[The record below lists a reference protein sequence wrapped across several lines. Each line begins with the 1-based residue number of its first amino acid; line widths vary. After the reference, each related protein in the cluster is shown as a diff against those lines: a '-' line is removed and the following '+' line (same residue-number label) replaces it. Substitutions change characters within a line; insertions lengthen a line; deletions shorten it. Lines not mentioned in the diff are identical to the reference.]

1 MTARLPTGAIA
12 ALGVTQIIGYGTLYY
27 SFSILAPDMAASLAW
42 SQEWIFGALSIAL
55 LVGGLTAPWLGVL
68 IDRIGAGR
76 VMTIGSA
83 VAAAALVACAYAPG
97 KGAFTVT
104 LVAIEV
110 AANLVQ
116 YGAAFALLVQLRPA
130 VAQQSITYLTLIAG
144 FASTIFW
151 PITTALHAQLS
162 WQNVYLVF
170 AGLNLLVCLP
180 LHAWLS
186 YGLTV
191 SRREAATNPATPVAG
206 SLAPSHRR
214 MGFILMTTAFA
225 VQYLASASVLVHMVP
240 LLAGLGLGTTAAL
253 VGTLFGPSQVASRLI
268 NMLFGIRLD
277 ALHLAMISA
286 ALIPAGTLVLELTA
300 PSVSGA
306 MLFAVIFGM
315 GNGLL
320 SIVTGTLPLAL
331 FGSEGYGKLQGKMMA
346 ARLIVSASAP
356 FVMALA
362 MEWLGI
368 SLSLAA
374 IVALG
379 LLALALFIV
388 LGRFRRNGSH
398 RKE

>member
-1 MTARLPTGAIA
+1 MTQRLPIGAIA

-27 SFSILAPDMAASLAW
+27 SFSILAPDMAVSLAW
-42 SQEWIFGALSIAL
+42 SQEWVFGALSIAL
-55 LVGGLTAPWLGVL
+55 LIGGLTAPWLGVL

-97 KGAFTVT
+97 KGAYAVA

-151 PITTALHAQLS
+151 PVTSALHAQLS

-170 AGLNLLVCLP
+170 AGLNLMVCLP

-191 SRREAATNPATPVAG
+191 SRRQAATNPAAPVLG
-206 SLAPSHRR
+206 SLAPSHQR
-214 MGFILMTTAFA
+214 MGFALMTTAFA

-268 NMLFGIRLD
+268 NMLFGKRLD

-286 ALIPAGTLVLELTA
+286 ALIPAGALILELTA
-300 PSVSGA
+300 PAIPGA
-306 MLFAVIFGM
+306 MVFAVVFGM

-356 FVMALA
+356 FLMALA

-368 SLSLAA
+368 ALSLGA
-374 IVALG
+374 IVGLG
-379 LLALALFIV
+379 LVALALFVV
-388 LGRFRRNGSH
+388 LGRFRRNGVSS
-398 RKE
+398 

>member
-1 MTARLPTGAIA
+1 MTARLPIGAIA

-55 LVGGLTAPWLGVL
+55 LVGGLSAPWLGVL
-68 IDRIGAGR
+68 IDRLGAGR

-83 VAAAALVACAYAPG
+83 VAAAALAACAFAPG
-97 KGAFTVT
+97 KGSYVAA
-104 LVAIEV
+104 LIAIEV

-151 PITTALHAQLS
+151 PITSALHAQLS

-170 AGLNLLVCLP
+170 AGLNLMVCLP

-191 SRREAATNPATPVAG
+191 SRREAATNPTAPVPG

-214 MGFILMTTAFA
+214 MGFALMTTAFA

-253 VGTLFGPSQVASRLI
+253 VSTLFGPSQVASRLI
-268 NMLFGIRLD
+268 NMLFGTRLD
-277 ALHLAMISA
+277 AIHLAMISA
-286 ALIPAGTLVLELTA
+286 AFIPAGTLILELTA
-300 PSVSGA
+300 PAIPGA
-306 MLFAVIFGM
+306 MVFAVVFGM

-331 FGSEGYGKLQGKMMA
+331 FGSDGYGKLQGKMMA

-356 FVMALA
+356 FLMALA

-368 SLSLAA
+368 ALSLSA

-379 LLALALFIV
+379 LLALSLFIV
-388 LGRFRRNGSH
+388 LGRFRRNGDCF
-398 RKE
+398 

>member
-1 MTARLPTGAIA
+1 MTARLPIGAIA

-55 LVGGLTAPWLGVL
+55 LVGGLSAPWLGVL

-83 VAAAALVACAYAPG
+83 VAAAALAACAFAPG
-97 KGAFTVT
+97 KGSYVAA
-104 LVAIEV
+104 LIAIEV

-151 PITTALHAQLS
+151 PITSALHAQLS

-170 AGLNLLVCLP
+170 AGLNLMVCLP

-186 YGLTV
+186 HGLTV
-191 SRREAATNPATPVAG
+191 SRREAATNPTAPVLG

-214 MGFILMTTAFA
+214 MGFALMTTAFA

-253 VGTLFGPSQVASRLI
+253 VSTLFGPSQVASRLI
-268 NMLFGIRLD
+268 NMLFGTRLD
-277 ALHLAMISA
+277 AIHLAMISA
-286 ALIPAGTLVLELTA
+286 AFIPAGTLILELTA
-300 PSVSGA
+300 PAIPGA
-306 MLFAVIFGM
+306 MVFAVVFGM

-331 FGSEGYGKLQGKMMA
+331 FGSDGYGKLQGKMMA

-356 FVMALA
+356 FLMALA
-362 MEWLGI
+362 IEWLGI
-368 SLSLAA
+368 ALSLSA

-379 LLALALFIV
+379 LLALSLFIV
-388 LGRFRRNGSH
+388 LGRFRRNGDCF
-398 RKE
+398 

>member
-1 MTARLPTGAIA
+1 MTARLPIGAIA

-55 LVGGLTAPWLGVL
+55 LVGGLSAPWLGVL

-83 VAAAALVACAYAPG
+83 VAAAALAACAFAPG
-97 KGAFTVT
+97 KGSYVAA
-104 LVAIEV
+104 LIAIEV

-151 PITTALHAQLS
+151 PITSALHAQLS

-170 AGLNLLVCLP
+170 AGLNLMVCLP

-186 YGLTV
+186 YGFTV
-191 SRREAATNPATPVAG
+191 SRREAATNPTAPVLG

-214 MGFILMTTAFA
+214 MGFALMTTAFA

-253 VGTLFGPSQVASRLI
+253 VSTLFGPSQVASRLI
-268 NMLFGIRLD
+268 NMLFGTRLD
-277 ALHLAMISA
+277 AIHLAMISA
-286 ALIPAGTLVLELTA
+286 AFIPAGTLILELTA
-300 PSVSGA
+300 PAIPGA
-306 MLFAVIFGM
+306 MVFAVVFGM

-331 FGSEGYGKLQGKMMA
+331 FGSGGYGKLQGKMMA

-356 FVMALA
+356 FLMALA
-362 MEWLGI
+362 IEWLGI
-368 SLSLAA
+368 ALSLSA

-379 LLALALFIV
+379 LLALSLFIV
-388 LGRFRRNGSH
+388 LGRFRRNGDCF
-398 RKE
+398 